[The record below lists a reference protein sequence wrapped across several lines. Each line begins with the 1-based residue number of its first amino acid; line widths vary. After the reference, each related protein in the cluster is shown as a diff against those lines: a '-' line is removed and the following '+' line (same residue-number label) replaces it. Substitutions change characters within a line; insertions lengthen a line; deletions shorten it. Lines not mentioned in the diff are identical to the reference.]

1 MKSIIITIS
10 DKNKRF
16 MVDVEVPT
24 DEPGMKVTEDVFEVL
39 NHQDEDLR
47 LNTYYHGLYLNR
59 QKKVLN
65 DRETLA
71 QAGVWNGDYIT
82 IVSRM

>member
-1 MKSIIITIS
+1 MKCIIITVS
-10 DKNKRF
+10 DKNRRF
-16 MVDVEVPT
+16 SVDVEVPT
-24 DEPGMKVTEDVFEVL
+24 DEPGGKVTENLFEVL
-39 NHQDEDLR
+39 NHQDENLR

-71 QAGVWNGDYIT
+71 QAGVRNGDYLT